1 MKFDLSESCYRIIL
15 IVALYIL
22 SAFMIYGFLY
32 LDGSAELWETI
43 KMVDDHSTSTGFK
56 FYAIVGI
63 LQYGLLICGIS
74 IFATLT
80 FMMIKRKIKPNQ
92 YI

>member
-32 LDGSAELWETI
+32 LDGSAELRETI

-80 FMMIKRKIKPNQ
+80 FIMIKRKIKPTQ
-92 YI
+92 DI